1 MYLRYLVP
9 TVGMRLVRLVSTVGM
24 TYRARLVPTVGM
36 RLVRLVPTVGMTWGT
51 PRSYGRNEVG
61 SPCSYG
67 RNDLVSKWYLST
79 KMYDLLPV
87 SWSRRGP
94 QH

>member
-1 MYLRYLVP
+1 MRLVRLVP
-9 TVGMRLVRLVSTVGM
+9 TVGMTWGTPRSYGRNEVGSPCS
-24 TYRARLVPTVGM
+24 YGRNVGARLVPTVGM

-67 RNDLVSKWYLST
+67 RNDLGHASFLRKE
-79 KMYDLLPV
+79 
-87 SWSRRGP
+87 
-94 QH
+94 